1 MNWRSVFGGGPGE
14 PMRRRVARRSGAVV
28 IMTGKTVRAEQV
40 SATRELILTAAERL
54 FAEHGVFAVSNR
66 QVSEAAGQ
74 GNNTAV
80 GYHFGTKTDLVR
92 AIVAKHSGAVERL
105 REDLL
110 HRYAGSDDLRDWVIC
125 LVHPFTDHLAEL
137 DGPTWYARF
146 SAQVMTDPVLRQI
159 IIDNALA
166 TPSIQTAVEGIR
178 RRMGPFPA
186 PIYTERL
193 TMARALIMHTCAERE
208 RALADGDPVARPTW
222 QSTGDGL
229 TDAIGGLLQA
239 PVTSEH

>member
-1 MNWRSVFGGGPGE
+1 MNRSPSQPALPG
-14 PMRRRVARRSGAVV
+14 RGLR
-28 IMTGKTVRAEQV
+28 TGRADQ
-40 SATRELILTAAERL
+40 TREQILAAAERL
-54 FAEHGVFAVSNR
+54 FAQHGVVAVSNR
-66 QVSEAAGQ
+66 QISEAAGQ

-92 AIVAKHSGAVERL
+92 AIVAKHSGAMERL
-105 REDLL
+105 RENLL

-146 SAQVMTDPVLRQI
+146 SAQVMADPVLRQI
-159 IIDNALA
+159 IVDDALA

-178 RRMGPFPA
+178 RRMGSFPA
-186 PIYTERL
+186 PIHTERL

-239 PVTSEH
+239 PVTADH